1 MNIAAK
7 MRDNYYRLLI
17 AKIRAENECKQKE
30 INVNI
35 LNIYQPNTPE
45 NNVNPL
51 TIEKFNDLNTI
62 EELVV
67 NEEPVVNEPV
77 VEESVVNEE
86 PVVNEDPDDEFIE
99 EPDE

>member
-77 VEESVVNEE
+77 VNEQPVIEKLVVEE
-86 PVVNEDPDDEFIE
+86 PDDEFIE

>member
-1 MNIAAK
+1 MNIAAR
-7 MRDNYYRLLI
+7 MRDNYYRQLI
-17 AKIRAENECKQKE
+17 AKIRAEEERKQKEE

-35 LNIYQPNTPE
+35 LNIYQPNTQE
-45 NNVNPL
+45 NTANPL

-67 NEEPVVNEPV
+67 NEEPVVNEQ
-77 VEESVVNEE
+77 VVNEE
-86 PVVNEDPDDEFIE
+86 PDDEFIE